1 MNMTQELFE
10 FLLFHSV
17 YNIKLY
23 NFLCNAYPE
32 MEKNYIEKEEA
43 KNRAVYIPQEDLDRM
58 SHNVWQR
65 LCDNFPE
72 FDRSK
77 F

>member
-1 MNMTQELFE
+1 MTQKIFE

-17 YNIKLY
+17 DNIKFY
-23 NFLCNAYPE
+23 NFLCDTFPKLE
-32 MEKNYIEKEEA
+32 EKYMEKEEA
-43 KNRAVYIPQEDLDRM
+43 KNREICIPQEDLDRM

-65 LCDNFPE
+65 LCDSFPAL
-72 FDRSK
+72 DRSK

>member
-1 MNMTQELFE
+1 MIQKIFE
-10 FLLFHSV
+10 FLLFHFV
-17 YNIKLY
+17 DNIKFY
-23 NFLCNAYPE
+23 NFLCSTFPKLE
-32 MEKNYIEKEEA
+32 EKYIEKEEA

-65 LCDNFPE
+65 LCDNFSE
-72 FDRSK
+72 LDRSK

>member
-1 MNMTQELFE
+1 MTQELFE
-10 FLLFHSV
+10 FLLFHLV
-17 YNIKLY
+17 DNIKLY
-23 NFLCNAYPE
+23 NLLCDSFPE
-32 MEKNYIEKEEA
+32 LEKKYIEKEEA
-43 KNRAVYIPQEDLDRM
+43 KNRALYIPQECLDIM

-72 FDRSK
+72 LDRNK

>member
-1 MNMTQELFE
+1 MIQKLFE
-10 FLLFHSV
+10 FLLFYSID
-17 YNIKLY
+17 NIKLY
-23 NFLCNAYPE
+23 NLLCNIFPKLE
-32 MEKNYIEKEEA
+32 EKYIEKEEA

-65 LCDNFPE
+65 LCDNFSE
-72 FDRSK
+72 LDRSK

>member
-1 MNMTQELFE
+1 MTQELFE

-17 YNIKLY
+17 DNIKLY
-23 NFLCNAYPE
+23 NLLCNTYPE
-32 MEKNYIEKEEA
+32 MEKKYIEKEEA
-43 KNRAVYIPQEDLDRM
+43 RNKEVHIPQTELDRM

-65 LCDNFPE
+65 LCNIYPE
-72 FDRSK
+72 LDRSK